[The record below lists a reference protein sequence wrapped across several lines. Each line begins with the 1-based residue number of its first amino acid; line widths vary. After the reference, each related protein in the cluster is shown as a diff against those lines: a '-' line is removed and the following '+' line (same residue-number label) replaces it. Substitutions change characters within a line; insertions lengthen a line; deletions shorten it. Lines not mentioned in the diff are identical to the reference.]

1 MSDAELLELIRH
13 GVGRARAH
21 GIDTERGACKLLNLM
36 FVFGRDFDREL
47 PWAREILDGARVHRG
62 LSTIELLY
70 LEGSRRE
77 GLGREGSRHE
87 DSSREDSSRE
97 DSSREDS
104 SREDSSRE
112 GSTHEALTHEADAG
126 GPQGGTRER

>member
-1 MSDAELLELIRH
+1 VLSLRPPQLEALDQVRLVDLEQRLRAHVCRCFPAATRGMSDAELLELIRH
-13 GVGRARAH
+13 GVDRARAH

-77 GLGREGSRHE
+77 GSKRGLHG
-87 DSSREDSSRE
+87 DV
-97 DSSREDS
+97 
-104 SREDSSRE
+104 
-112 GSTHEALTHEADAG
+112 THE
-126 GPQGGTRER
+126 R